1 MALRSVN
8 MKEYIQIR
16 SQRDKRSQ
24 RRLTQVDANGSER
37 SKRDREMEE
46 RLNQTGHCSAAR
58 EDAAAYDRL
67 CLAKMTRGQRSGT
80 GILSL

>member
-1 MALRSVN
+1 
-8 MKEYIQIR
+8 
-16 SQRDKRSQ
+16 
-24 RRLTQVDANGSER
+24 
-37 SKRDREMEE
+37 MEE